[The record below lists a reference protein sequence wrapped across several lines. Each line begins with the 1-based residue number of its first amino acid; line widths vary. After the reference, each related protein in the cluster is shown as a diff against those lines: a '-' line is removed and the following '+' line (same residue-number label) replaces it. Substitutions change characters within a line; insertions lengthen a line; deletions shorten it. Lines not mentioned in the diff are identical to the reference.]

1 MASPSSSSTA
11 IAVEALT
18 PNAASRGTLIP
29 SLPDDLAAMILASIP
44 YSHQSRLRATARS
57 WRAFLAPRALLPL
70 RRSLRL
76 PCRHLLALFPAD
88 PAITPPC
95 LFDPA
100 TAAWALLP
108 PLPCSPYLY
117 GLSNFVPVALG
128 HHLYVL
134 GGSQFDARSYPLGH
148 PIASAA
154 VHRLDLTAPPTL
166 SWDHLPDMLFP
177 RGSFACAPLRPSD
190 GGNNDEGT
198 IIVAGGGSRH
208 TMFPSVGSRMSSVE
222 CYCVRSGEW
231 RIWAGLPRDRA
242 GSVGFLVRR
251 EAGEEDEFWVMGGY
265 GDYRTLAGVVPADVY
280 YKDAMVLGLRSGK
293 WREVEAMWEEG
304 ERRKLGAVA
313 ALDGEDGQT
322 KEIFMLDTNDIFRYD
337 FVLNRWIKE
346 SSLRKKIPGSSSCSF
361 VAMNGE
367 LYVLTTAIQSP
378 DISDHRRMPKKRWTL
393 DIQIYNPE
401 KKRWRFMITNPPF
414 NQTIDFKTVITC
426 TIRL

>member
-29 SLPDDLAAMILASIP
+29 SLPDDLAAVILASIP

-57 WRAFLAPRALLPL
+57 WRAFSPRAPFSPPPQSSPPLP
-70 RRSLRL
+70 
-76 PCRHLLALFPAD
+76 PPPGPIPAD

-231 RIWAGLPRDRA
+231 RIWTGLPRT
-242 GSVGFLVRR
+242 GQGPWGFGQE
-251 EAGEEDEFWVMGGY
+251 EAGR
-265 GDYRTLAGVVPADVY
+265 RTNSGLWEVTVTTGRWQEWCQRMY

-293 WREVEAMWEEG
+293 WRKWKPCG
-304 ERRKLGAVA
+304 RKGAKETGAVV

-346 SSLRKKIPGSSSCSF
+346 SSLLKKIPGSSSCSF

-401 KKRWRFMITNPPF
+401 KKRWRFMTTNPPF

>member
-1 MASPSSSSTA
+1 MNRGLSNRLPIPAISLSDPDLLLRLAMASSSIA
-11 IAVEALT
+11 NAVEALT

-29 SLPDDLAAMILASIP
+29 SLPDDLAAVILASIP

-154 VHRLDLTAPPTL
+154 VHRLDLTAPSTL

-177 RGSFACAPLRPSD
+177 RGSFACAPLRPPD
-190 GGNNDEGT
+190 GGNTDEGT

-231 RIWAGLPRDRA
+231 RIGTGLPRDRA

-304 ERRKLGAVA
+304 ERRKLGAVV

-322 KEIFMLDTNDIFRYD
+322 KVIFMLDTNDIFR
-337 FVLNRWIKE
+337 F
-346 SSLRKKIPGSSSCSF
+346 F
-361 VAMNGE
+361 
-367 LYVLTTAIQSP
+367 
-378 DISDHRRMPKKRWTL
+378 
-393 DIQIYNPE
+393 
-401 KKRWRFMITNPPF
+401 FF
-414 NQTIDFKTVITC
+414 
-426 TIRL
+426 